1 MVRCGWMKEKDSDRR
16 EGGCFVEGFISFPFV
31 GISVIVSWCGIIL
44 GETGRRIEGESDRI

>member
-1 MVRCGWMKEKDSDRR
+1 MVRCGWMKEKDSDGR

-44 GETGRRIEGESDRI
+44 G